1 MVGKVRRKVQ
11 VACDLTHDFSRL
23 QADLLQGNQ
32 QSMLKEKTRLL
43 NPPPI
48 TDCPQVLE
56 DDPMLKKGKVFKP
69 PPPFLGNLS
78 PVTAPCWCDQSFLVR
93 IESLLRLAEI
103 APCLNKLRLRN
114 NTRLHECVGVH

>member
-11 VACDLTHDFSRL
+11 AACDLTHDFSRL

-48 TDCPQVLE
+48 TDYPQVLE
-56 DDPMLKKGKVFKP
+56 DDPMLKKGRSSSP
-69 PPPFLGNLS
+69 PPPFLVACHLSLPLVGVTSHSQLELNLS
-78 PVTAPCWCDQSFLVR
+78 S
-93 IESLLRLAEI
+93 
-103 APCLNKLRLRN
+103 
-114 NTRLHECVGVH
+114 G